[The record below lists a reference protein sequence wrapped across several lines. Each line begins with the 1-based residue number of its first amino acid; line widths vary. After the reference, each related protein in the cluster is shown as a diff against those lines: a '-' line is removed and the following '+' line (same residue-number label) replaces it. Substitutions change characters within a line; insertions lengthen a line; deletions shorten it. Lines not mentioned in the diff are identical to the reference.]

1 MIQSLPIVDD
11 FNILGATMRIA
22 AVLIAVMFSAPVFAK
37 LPPPT
42 DADKV
47 KTAEAAAKAAWAGKV
62 SLYQLCLA
70 MDRTAD
76 AYRKNTM
83 AAGKPVPVPIATAPC
98 ANPGAYVSSG
108 VPVAQKPLEAAGAH
122 SPPATAVSPPS
133 TKATAAEIEG
143 GPKK

>member
-1 MIQSLPIVDD
+1 
-11 FNILGATMRIA
+11 MRIA
-22 AVLIAVMFSAPVFAK
+22 TVLIAAILSAPVFAK

-42 DADKV
+42 DADKA
-47 KTAEAAAKAAWAGKV
+47 KAGEATAKAAWTDKV
-62 SLYQLCLA
+62 GQYQLCLA

-98 ANPGAYVSSG
+98 ADPGAYVSPG

-133 TKATAAEIEG
+133 TKATAAEIAG
-143 GPKK
+143 GVKK